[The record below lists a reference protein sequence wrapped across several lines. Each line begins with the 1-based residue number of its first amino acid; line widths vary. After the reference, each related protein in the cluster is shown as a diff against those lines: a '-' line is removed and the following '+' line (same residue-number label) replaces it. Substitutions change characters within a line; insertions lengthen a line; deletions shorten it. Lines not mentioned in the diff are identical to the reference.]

1 MFWKKQNRIDEL
13 NLRVTQLEELLCPL
27 NSHNWVEVD
36 WHLASQDG
44 GYTTDVIHHYSCS
57 RCKKYVETT
66 RSL

>member
-1 MFWKKQNRIDEL
+1 MFWKKQKKIDEL

-36 WHLASQDG
+36 WHLESLDG
-44 GYTTDVIHHYSCS
+44 GYTTDVTHHYSCS